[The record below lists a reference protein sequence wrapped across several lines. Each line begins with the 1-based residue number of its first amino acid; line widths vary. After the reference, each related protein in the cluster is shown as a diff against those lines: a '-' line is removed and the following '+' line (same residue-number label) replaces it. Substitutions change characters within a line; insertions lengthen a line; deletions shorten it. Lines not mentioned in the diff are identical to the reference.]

1 MHVEHKLNHYI
12 RTMASRQRSTRNK
25 ASPVDCEETLSTVCF
40 ERWQS
45 RHAAINHAVLGT
57 TAGTGRTRKNVVTC
71 WEANMGFTAR
81 CDAIPPNFNDFDSW
95 KEVVTPCCHCRTF
108 QGDRPLKKKLRN
120 FLSHHDAGLA
130 EPYRCDTLWEVRPVA
145 VPSTSSKKRSKQIT
159 VQVEE
164 NNVSS
169 IPNRKKQKLAPS
181 SDTVTPPA
189 LLPTAATP
197 PATHEVIKK
206 LEAKLLAKYKNDL
219 AEHLREKAKV
229 LATYAL
235 SKTKMEAKLA
245 LAEERRN
252 LAEGRTQNTLRENA
266 ALKSEN
272 LSLVKKNAMV
282 QADNTTVLREVLEEK
297 QRIRKEVLALDAKMA
312 HSGSLSY
319 VQSLEDCTKN
329 HCAKG
334 THRKYQAEKLAT
346 TAQAAYGGLC
356 GTLLQGLCEDEIKK
370 TNPYRDAMEVCRV
383 LDMGSGQLNISG
395 IDMLRKGI
403 EGDERWKVEYGGGWL
418 TSKYYLQQ
426 AQE

>member
-1 MHVEHKLNHYI
+1 
-12 RTMASRQRSTRNK
+12 
-25 ASPVDCEETLSTVCF
+25 
-40 ERWQS
+40 
-45 RHAAINHAVLGT
+45 
-57 TAGTGRTRKNVVTC
+57 
-71 WEANMGFTAR
+71 
-81 CDAIPPNFNDFDSW
+81 
-95 KEVVTPCCHCRTF
+95 
-108 QGDRPLKKKLRN
+108 
-120 FLSHHDAGLA
+120 
-130 EPYRCDTLWEVRPVA
+130 
-145 VPSTSSKKRSKQIT
+145 
-159 VQVEE
+159 
-164 NNVSS
+164 
-169 IPNRKKQKLAPS
+169 
-181 SDTVTPPA
+181 
-189 LLPTAATP
+189 
-197 PATHEVIKK
+197 
-206 LEAKLLAKYKNDL
+206 
-219 AEHLREKAKV
+219 
-229 LATYAL
+229 
-235 SKTKMEAKLA
+235 LA

-272 LSLVKKNAMV
+272 LSLVEKNAMV

-346 TAQAAYGGLC
+346 TAQAAYVGLC

-383 LDMGSGQLNISG
+383 LDMGSGQLNLSG

-403 EGDERWKVEYGGGWL
+403 EGDERGKVEYGGGWL

-426 AQE
+426 AQERVHKVAAKEIPFQEIPTPDLDGVAFKVGDADDYSKLLMFILEMFKLDGVARDNNQPPIQLAGTLDGMEMSREVGVVIAGIKILDPRAMDPVSHLPIGG